1 MTAMLLNPVVR
12 QPVYL
17 QVAEQLREA
26 ILDGAFALG
35 MPLPSE
41 RRFQETFGVGRTTVR
56 EALRALE
63 AQGLIGRGPGG
74 WRSVAI
80 PLLDVP
86 LREALVQL
94 MRLDQVDLDDLVDLR
109 LILEPAA
116 VERAARHRDSLSLAR
131 ARACLEEMRRPGI
144 DVRAFQDA
152 DVRFHV
158 ALAEAS
164 GNRALHLVMLT
175 LRDVID
181 RYMRALAE
189 SVADVQLRLPKAAAD
204 HSAILDAIEQGD
216 GNAAVN
222 HTVEHLIGS
231 RRLLRQWTAQNAIR
245 EAMNPA

>member
-1 MTAMLLNPVVR
+1 MTVMSLKPVVR

-17 QVAEQLREA
+17 QVADQLREA
-26 ILDGAFALG
+26 ILDGGFEQG

-41 RRFQETFGVGRTTVR
+41 RRLQETFGVGRTTVR

-63 AQGLIGRGPGG
+63 AQGLVGRGAGG

-80 PLLDVP
+80 PSLDAP

-94 MRLDQVDLDDLVDLR
+94 IRLEQVDLDDLVDLR

-116 VERAARHRDSLSLAR
+116 VERASRQRDELSLAR
-131 ARACLEEMRRPGI
+131 ARACLDEMQQPGI
-144 DVRAFQDA
+144 EVRAFQDA

-181 RYMRALAE
+181 RYMRAMAE
-189 SVADVQLRLPKAAAD
+189 SVADVGLRLPKAAAD
-204 HSAILDAIEQGD
+204 HAAILAAIERGD
-216 GNAAVN
+216 EKAAVDR
-222 HTVEHLIGS
+222 TVEHLAGS
-231 RRLLRQWTAQNAIR
+231 HRLLHDWTTQDAIR
-245 EAMNPA
+245 EATRSA

>member
-1 MTAMLLNPVVR
+1 MTVMTLKPVVR

-26 ILDGAFALG
+26 ILDGRFALG

-41 RRFQETFGVGRTTVR
+41 RRLQETFGVGRTTVR

-63 AQGLIGRGPGG
+63 AQGLVGPGPGG
-74 WRSVAI
+74 WRSVAS
-80 PLLDVP
+80 PSLDAP

-94 MRLDQVDLDDLVDLR
+94 VRLEQVDLDDLVDLR

-116 VERAARHRDSLSLAR
+116 VERAARHHDELSLAR
-131 ARACLEEMRRPGI
+131 ARACLDEMQQPGI
-144 DVRAFQDA
+144 EVRVFQDA

-181 RYMRALAE
+181 RYMRAMAE
-189 SVADVQLRLPKAAAD
+189 SVADVGLRLPKAAAD
-204 HSAILDAIEQGD
+204 HAAILAAIERGD
-216 GNAAVN
+216 GKAAVDR
-222 HTVEHLIGS
+222 TVEHLIGS
-231 RRLLRQWTAQNAIR
+231 RRVLHDWTTQNAAR
-245 EAMNPA
+245 GATRSA